1 MIMLKKRKLTF
12 SFILLSV
19 FILTIHSIVVAAPS
33 TTLKVKT
40 SSFNVVFDGKK
51 LVLPEGQYVFAVNGT
66 SYVPLRFMSYGL
78 QKNVQWDAKT
88 QKVTVS
94 TPTKQEAVSLKDY
107 LTNMVAYNN
116 EVSAKGGV
124 TIQIV
129 PKTVNL
135 VVDGKA
141 KAMPKGQSGYAVNNT
156 LYVPVRFMSEAVG
169 TAIQWDAVK
178 KQVSAESA
186 AYRAEHGNPGIG
198 SNSGGNGTGGTTG
211 GSTGGTTGGS
221 NGDTTGGA
229 TGGAGGG
236 AITKP
241 TYESITA
248 NAEQRLNTLQSG
260 CQTSLMSIGLQYIGT
275 DDPQEKTKLKNQ
287 GYAKLDSCTAKF
299 NTIISETEKQ
309 LKDNGYSTA
318 VLQSYRDEFNRQVE
332 AGKEIMKG
340 MV

>member
-1 MIMLKKRKLTF
+1 MFMLKKRKLTF
-12 SFILLSV
+12 SFILLSA

-33 TTLKVKT
+33 TTLKLKT
-40 SSFNVVFDGKK
+40 SAFNVVFDGKK
-51 LVLPEGQYVFAVNGT
+51 LVLPDGQYVFAVNGT

-78 QKNVQWDAKT
+78 QKSVQWDAKT

-94 TPTKQEAVSLKDY
+94 TPTKQEAVVLKDY
-107 LTNMVAYNN
+107 LTNMVAYGN

-124 TIQIV
+124 TIQIA
-129 PKTVNL
+129 PKAVHI
-135 VVDGKA
+135 VVDGNTKVL
-141 KAMPKGQSGYAVNNT
+141 PSGQSGYIVNNT

-186 AYRAEHGNPGIG
+186 AYRAEHGNSGTG
-198 SNSGGNGTGGTTG
+198 SSTGGNGTGGSTG

-221 NGDTTGGA
+221 TGGA
-229 TGGAGGG
+229 IGGG
-236 AITKP
+236 STTKP

-260 CQTSLMSIGLQYIGT
+260 CQSSLMSIGIKYIGT
-275 DDPQEKTKLKNQ
+275 DDSTEKTKLKNQ
-287 GYAKLDSCTAKF
+287 GYAQLDSCTAKF
-299 NTIISETEKQ
+299 NTIISDTEKQ
-309 LKDNGYSTA
+309 LKANGYSTA

-340 MV
+340 MA